1 VSDGRK
7 WAWKKAG
14 EGLSNVIVGE
24 RRAFLLD
31 YSLHTRFL

>member
-14 EGLSNVIVGE
+14 EGLSNVLVGE
-24 RRAFLLD
+24 RRAFSAFILD
-31 YSLHTRFL
+31 FFE